1 MNWDGGILTDSGG
14 FQVFSLGDLRKITEE
29 GVAFRSHID
38 GSKKF
43 LSPEIATKVQ
53 EQLGADIA
61 MALMNVFRIRL
72 IMLMRTVLRHVP
84 LVGRNV
90 AARLT
95 HHRLKACSVSFRAV
109 CIKIYEP

>member
-1 MNWDGGILTDSGG
+1 MTDSGG

-61 MALMNVFRIRL
+61 MAFDECIENPAPYKYVKDSCDRTYRWLVRCKKEMERL
-72 IMLMRTVLRHVP
+72 NSLDDTI
-84 LVGRNV
+84 NKN
-90 AARLT
+90 
-95 HHRLKACSVSFRAV
+95 LKSN
-109 CIKIYEP
+109 